1 MQSHNSY
8 SAEMR
13 PIADV
18 IPYERNPRVI
28 PESAI
33 LKVAAS
39 VREFG
44 WRQPIVVDEAG
55 VILVGHTRRL
65 AAIHLGLAEVPVHV
79 AVGLTPAQARA
90 YRLADNRVGE
100 ETSWDF
106 ETLGLEIEALGA
118 SDLDI
123 DLSSIGL
130 DLGSFTDFDGELTA
144 GADAVEAKAS
154 LMERFGVAPF
164 SVLNA
169 RDGWWQDR
177 KRAWLAIGI
186 ESELG
191 RGENALN
198 FSATVIAATAPK
210 KRGAR
215 P

>member
-13 PIADV
+13 PIDEV
-18 IPYERNPRVI
+18 IPYERNPRRI
-28 PESAI
+28 PESAV

-39 VREFG
+39 IREFG

-65 AAIHLGLAEVPVHV
+65 AAIHLGLKTVPVHV
-79 AVGLTPAQARA
+79 AIGLPPAKAKA

-100 ETSWDF
+100 ETSWDLSTLELELDELGGVDF
-106 ETLGLEIEALGA
+106 DLDELGLDA
-118 SDLDI
+118 DL
-123 DLSSIGL
+123 LSGL
-130 DLGSFTDFDGELTA
+130 DLDAGSIA
-144 GADAVEAKAS
+144 QRVPNVS
-154 LMERFGVAPF
+154 LMDRFGVAPF
-164 SVLNA
+164 TVLNA

-191 RGENALN
+191 RGENALR
-198 FSATVIAATAPK
+198 FSKTVLAATAPK
-210 KRGAR
+210 AVR
-215 P
+215 